1 MPTMSKLCICGLN
14 FASEGTE
21 IAIFLYS
28 CSYYSGPSLIQTS
41 NIRLLGLSGL
51 DLCTFCLTP
60 MLHMEQSSL
69 Y

>member
-14 FASEGTE
+14 LASEGIE

-41 NIRLLGLSGL
+41 NIRLLRFIRSQS
-51 DLCTFCLTP
+51 
-60 MLHMEQSSL
+60 LHIL
-69 Y
+69 FNTHAPHGAK